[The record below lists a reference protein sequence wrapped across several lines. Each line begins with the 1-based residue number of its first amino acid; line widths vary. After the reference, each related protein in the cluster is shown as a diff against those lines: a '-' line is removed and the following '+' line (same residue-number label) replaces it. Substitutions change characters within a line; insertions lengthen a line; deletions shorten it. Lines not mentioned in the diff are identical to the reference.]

1 MTNDDEPDPQNKNAA
16 LSLSK
21 ERADELKRAST
32 ALLHWMAEQIVNEL
46 IEESQQV
53 RTPGDEA
60 LESATTSKLQKTVVE
75 RPRTPPRTS
84 QPTHPGTVPPRWKPE
99 SET

>member
-16 LSLSK
+16 PSLSK

-53 RTPGDEA
+53 RTPSDEA
-60 LESATTSKLQKTVVE
+60 FESATTSKLQKTAVG
-75 RPRTPPRTS
+75 RPRTTPRTS